1 MKKKLLCRPLRSAL
15 RVMICVGLLHGLLH
29 LGPASAQGSGAA
41 DLPTITSF
49 EITHTSTDNQGQR
62 KSWIEISWHTEG
74 ADRVRLYKDGKELK
88 GRAQL
93 SDGAIGWP
101 VSSNRGFK
109 LQLQSPARFE
119 LVAKNE
125 QGEVSRA
132 VDVEAQ
138 SEEGTPATG
147 GPEIVEFRVEPEEV
161 ASGDPVRFYW
171 QTRNAYRVEL
181 HDEHGVME
189 SRIVLPKGNFGWP
202 LSMDG
207 AVSESPTESTT
218 YRLVAVGKAGS
229 VSESAQVRVAGG
241 GCHVQVTISGRYAK
255 YTDGVGVFRAGPRGP
270 GEFLFDNAVSTVRD
284 HRVSRDRS
292 SPQVFQKASFTAPP
306 GEYFLVPRGG
316 GQDNLGPFS
325 VLYRPG
331 RSRITCTAGG
341 TERLSFTADQAEY

>member
-1 MKKKLLCRPLRSAL
+1 MKKKLLCRPLRASL

-29 LGPASAQGSGAA
+29 LGPASAQGSDAA

-49 EITHTSTDNQGQR
+49 EITHTSTDDQGQR

-74 ADRVRLYKDGKELK
+74 ADRVRLYKDGREIR
-88 GRAQL
+88 GRNQL
-93 SDGAIGWP
+93 SDGTIGWP
-101 VSSNRGFK
+101 VSVDRGFR
-109 LQLQSPARFE
+109 LQLRSPARFE
-119 LVAKNE
+119 LVAENE

-132 VDVEAQ
+132 VDVEAE
-138 SEEGTPATG
+138 SGEAPVPR
-147 GPEIVEFRVEPEEV
+147 GPEIVEFRVEPQKV
-161 ASGDPVRFYW
+161 TSGDPVRFYW

-181 HDEHGVME
+181 HDDHGAME

-207 AVSESPTESTT
+207 AVSESPSESTT
-218 YRLVAVGKAGS
+218 YKLVAVGKTGS
-229 VSESAQVRVAGG
+229 VSESAEVKVAGG
-241 GCHVQVTISGRYAK
+241 VCQVQVTISGRYAR

-284 HRVSRDRS
+284 HRGSRDRN

-325 VLYRPG
+325 ALYRPG
-331 RSRITCTAGG
+331 RSRISCTAGS
-341 TERLSFTADQAEY
+341 TERLSFTSDQAEY